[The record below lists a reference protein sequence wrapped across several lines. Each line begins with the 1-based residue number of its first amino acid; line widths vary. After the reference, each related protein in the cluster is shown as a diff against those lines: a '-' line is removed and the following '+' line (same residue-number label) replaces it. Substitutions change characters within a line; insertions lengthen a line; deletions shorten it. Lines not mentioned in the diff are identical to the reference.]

1 VSSPLPPS
9 WQVPE
14 RFRQRLGREAG
25 RQRAMA
31 HDGHLLVVLHELPS
45 PDDHGRRAAL
55 FWRDPGGAW
64 RSAPGPG
71 GLSALYA
78 LVAAFSGAL
87 DALERR
93 LEAARGATELF
104 EVLHEAGPLVRT
116 TRNLL
121 RSLQEAR
128 EAAPDDRDLIALRDE
143 AGDNE
148 RAADL
153 VAAEAKNR
161 LDYVIAKR
169 SEEQAATADRI
180 ARSSHRLNL
189 LAALFFPVTALGSIL
204 GMNLPHGLE
213 RFGAPWLFW
222 GVLGFAFTVGFWLR
236 ASLARA
242 GGPDAARRG

>member
-1 VSSPLPPS
+1 
-9 WQVPE
+9 
-14 RFRQRLGREAG
+14 
-25 RQRAMA
+25 MA

-55 FWRDPGGAW
+55 FWRAPGAAW
-64 RSAPGPG
+64 RSTPGPG
-71 GLSALYA
+71 GLPALYA
-78 LVAAFSGAL
+78 LVGSFTKAL
-87 DALERR
+87 DDLERR

-104 EVLHEAGPLVRT
+104 EVLREAGPLART
-116 TRNLL
+116 SRNLL
-121 RSLQEAR
+121 RALQEAR
-128 EAAPDDRDLIALRDE
+128 EACPDDRDLIALRDE

-161 LDYVIAKR
+161 LDYLIAKR

-189 LAALFFPVTALGSIL
+189 LAAVFFPVTALGSIL

-213 RFGAPWLFW
+213 RFLAPWLFW
-222 GVLGFAFTVGFWLR
+222 GVLSFAFLLGLWLR
-236 ASLARA
+236 SSLAREA
-242 GGPDAARRG
+242 GPAARPPD